1 MVSPLKQ
8 LIVEIHRRS
17 IWQVLVIYVAGAWF
31 SYEIIDAITDRLS
44 LPAWLP
50 VLAIILFLFGL
61 PFVVATAFVREDA
74 APSLSPAE
82 ATPPDADAAKAE
94 IETAAVR
101 QEVRRRHRL
110 LTWRTAGFSFMA
122 ALALWGVVAAGLLLF
137 QGGGS
142 AASDGHKSVAVL
154 PFSNMSGDPENEYF
168 SDGITDDIIT
178 QLSKIADL
186 KVISRTSVMQYKGTE
201 KNLRQIGEELGV
213 ATILEGG
220 VRKVGD
226 RVRINAQLVNA
237 SSDAHLWAETYDRE
251 LTDIFA
257 IQGDVAQQ
265 IASALRST
273 LTPDEQER
281 LRRHPTDNLQAYE
294 LYIQG
299 RFFWNRRTVQD
310 IQRAIEL
317 FERATE
323 LDSTYAL
330 AYAGLAD
337 TYLTLYSW
345 NWMPWADAYP
355 QADRTLR
362 RALELD
368 PLLPEAHASRA
379 VLLEQQL
386 DRAGAEAE
394 YLRAIELAPGYAPA
408 HHWYALML
416 ANLGRFDEA
425 RAEILAA
432 AELDPLAPIIGTN
445 VGQAFF
451 LARDYDAAIAQL
463 EATIESEPAFQ
474 YAWVLLGRAYAEVG
488 RNTEAVAALRRA
500 VELEEWPN
508 ILLRLAYVLERA
520 GQSEEANRIV
530 EENTHG
536 DRTRVALVY
545 VAAGD
550 AERAFEWLERAHAD
564 QSPFLH
570 ELKVEPGYD
579 PIRSDPRFGELL
591 RRMRLE

>member
-474 YAWVLLGRAYAEVG
+474 YAWVLLGRAY
-488 RNTEAVAALRRA
+488 
-500 VELEEWPN
+500 
-508 ILLRLAYVLERA
+508 LERA

>member
-1 MVSPLKQ
+1 MSPLKQ

-31 SYEIIDAITDRLS
+31 SYEIIDAITDRLA

-74 APSLSPAE
+74 APALSPGE
-82 ATPPDADAAKAE
+82 STLPEADAEKAE
-94 IETAAVR
+94 IETATVR
-101 QEVRRRHRL
+101 REVRRRHRL
-110 LTWRTAGFSFMA
+110 LTWRTAGFAFMA

-137 QGGGS
+137 GGS
-142 AASDGHKSVAVL
+142 SPATSDGQKSVAVL
-154 PFSNMSGDPENEYF
+154 PFANMSGDPESEFF

-201 KNLRQIGEELGV
+201 KNLREVGEELGV
-213 ATILEGG
+213 AAILEGG

-226 RVRINAQLVNA
+226 RVRINAQLINA

-257 IQGDVAQQ
+257 IQSDVARQ

-273 LTPDEQER
+273 LTPDEQQR
-281 LRRHPTDNLQAYE
+281 LRTQPTDNLEAYE
-294 LYIQG
+294 LYVQG

-310 IQRAIEL
+310 MQRAIEL

-323 LDSTYAL
+323 ADSAYAL

-337 TYLTLYSW
+337 TYATLYSW
-345 NWMPWADAYP
+345 NWLSWADAHP
-355 QADRTLR
+355 QMDRNLR

-379 VLLEQQL
+379 LLLEEQL
-386 DRAGAEAE
+386 DRESAEAE
-394 YLRAIELAPGYAPA
+394 FLRGLELAPNYAPA

-416 ANLGRFDEA
+416 AKLGRFDEA
-425 RAEILAA
+425 RAQIQVA
-432 AELDPLAPIIGTN
+432 AELDPLAPIISTN
-445 VGQAFF
+445 VGWVSF
-451 LARDYDAAIAQL
+451 LARDYDAASAQL
-463 EATIESEPAFQ
+463 EETTESEPAFA
-474 YAWVLLGRAYAEVG
+474 YAWVLLGEAYSQVG
-488 RNTEAVAALRRA
+488 RHTEAVAAMRRS

-508 ILLRLAYVLERA
+508 TLLRLAYVLQRA
-520 GQSEEANRIV
+520 GQSEEAQRIV

-550 AERAFEWLERAHAD
+550 AERAFEWLEQAHAD
-564 QSPFLH
+564 RSPFLH
-570 ELKVEPGYD
+570 ELKVEPRYD

>member
-1 MVSPLKQ
+1 
-8 LIVEIHRRS
+8 
-17 IWQVLVIYVAGAWF
+17 
-31 SYEIIDAITDRLS
+31 
-44 LPAWLP
+44 
-50 VLAIILFLFGL
+50 
-61 PFVVATAFVREDA
+61 
-74 APSLSPAE
+74 
-82 ATPPDADAAKAE
+82 
-94 IETAAVR
+94 
-101 QEVRRRHRL
+101 
-110 LTWRTAGFSFMA
+110 MA

-362 RALELD
+362 RALELY
-368 PLLPEAHASRA
+368 PLFPEAHASRA